1 MKKLISGLKSMCR
14 PAYLV
19 LLWSVGACCAMMAA
33 ALVLVCIGTPFSVGP
48 YWLFF
53 SANVLQQAVRVILF
67 FSIFIS
73 AFLEEHRRT

>member
-1 MKKLISGLKSMCR
+1 MKKLIAGLKFMCR
-14 PAYLV
+14 SAYLV
-19 LLWSVGACCAMMAA
+19 LLWSVEACCAMMAA
-33 ALVLVCIGTPFSVGP
+33 ALVLIRIGTPFSVDT

-53 SANVLQQAVRVILF
+53 SANVLQQTVRVVLF